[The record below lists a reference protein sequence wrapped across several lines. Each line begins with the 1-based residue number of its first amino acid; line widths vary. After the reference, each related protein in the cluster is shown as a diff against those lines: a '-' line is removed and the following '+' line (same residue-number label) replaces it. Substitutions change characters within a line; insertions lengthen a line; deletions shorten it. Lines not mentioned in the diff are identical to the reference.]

1 MGFTEQTTVL
11 RSADD
16 GCLLFPSSSLL
27 FLLLDKE
34 SHDVPRASPQRAR
47 TAASTASPPL
57 CFGGLIGRCLN
68 NVRGGEIIACSR
80 STGFRRRRTEL
91 NKPPLIEFSL
101 LARRLNDREA
111 GGGQQ
116 SGSSQTKAFE
126 ESDVTAARNTNPR

>member
-11 RSADD
+11 RSEDD
-16 GCLLFPSSSLL
+16 GSLLFPSSSLL

-34 SHDVPRASPQRAR
+34 SHAFPRPSQSAR
-47 TAASTASPPL
+47 IAASTASPPL

-91 NKPPLIEFSL
+91 NKPPLIEISI

-111 GGGQQ
+111 GGGQK

>member
-11 RSADD
+11 SSEDD
-16 GCLLFPSSSLL
+16 GSLLFPSSSLL
-27 FLLLDKE
+27 YLLLDKE
-34 SHDVPRASPQRAR
+34 SHAIPRPSPQSAR
-47 TAASTASPPL
+47 IAASTASTASPPL

-91 NKPPLIEFSL
+91 NKPPLIEFPI

-111 GGGQQ
+111 GGGQK
-116 SGSSQTKAFE
+116 SG
-126 ESDVTAARNTNPR
+126 